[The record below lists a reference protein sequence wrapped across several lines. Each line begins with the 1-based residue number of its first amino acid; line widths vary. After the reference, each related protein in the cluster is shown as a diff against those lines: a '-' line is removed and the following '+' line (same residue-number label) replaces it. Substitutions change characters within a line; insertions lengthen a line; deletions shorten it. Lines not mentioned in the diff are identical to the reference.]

1 MKAGCLRFI
10 AVAWFAYW
18 PFDDSRV
25 VEDRRNLTLPP
36 IQKCM
41 TGVKLKINRLWQA

>member
-1 MKAGCLRFI
+1 MKAGCLRFT
-10 AVAWFAYW
+10 AAECFVDW

-41 TGVKLKINRLWQA
+41 TAAKLK